1 MWILILIC
9 IGLISISIYTE
20 KKTKYKKNV
29 EIEDNNTIKEYEYNN
44 YIKRNYIM
52 TTTELKFY
60 KELKKVTDK
69 NNMTIFA
76 QVNLERIINTKNDE
90 YKYRNKIKSRTIDF
104 VIVSNKNC
112 KIICAIELD
121 DYTHNYKERIE
132 RDKFINGLFEKT
144 NLPLLRIK
152 VSNYYNLENIEQ
164 SINKYIKNE
173 I

>member
-69 NNMTIFA
+69 NNMTIK
-76 QVNLERIINTKNDE
+76 LIIDNEE
-90 YKYRNKIKSRTIDF
+90 YIPSET
-104 VIVSNKNC
+104 
-112 KIICAIELD
+112 E
-121 DYTHNYKERIE
+121 KEAAAVEMFYDRQL
-132 RDKFINGLFEKT
+132 KLWT
-144 NLPLLRIK
+144 L
-152 VSNYYNLENIEQ
+152 
-164 SINKYIKNE
+164 
-173 I
+173 